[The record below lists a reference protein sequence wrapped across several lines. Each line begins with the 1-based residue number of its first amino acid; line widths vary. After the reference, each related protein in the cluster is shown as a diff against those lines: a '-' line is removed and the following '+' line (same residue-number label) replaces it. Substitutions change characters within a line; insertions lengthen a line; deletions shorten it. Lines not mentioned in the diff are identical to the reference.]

1 MSAVK
6 YSQRTALLRMFI
18 DRRGELIPNMLEDGV
33 RHISLE
39 SNPIDPVFFDEIVL
53 DGEYWIVTAIQCE
66 EEYILRVKA
75 SQEEIDIYNTVK
87 AYGELCAQ
95 YGVNR

>member
-1 MSAVK
+1 MSPVK
-6 YSQRTALLRMFI
+6 YSERTALLRMFI
-18 DRRGELIPNMLEDGV
+18 DIRGQLIPTMLEDGV

-39 SNPIDPVFFDEIVL
+39 SNPVSFDEIVL

-75 SQEEIDIYNTVK
+75 SQEEIDIYNKVK
-87 AYGELCAQ
+87 AYDELCAQ
-95 YGVNR
+95 YGVRR